1 MQRKRASVYLS
12 LYSDLGILQPPMKYE
27 ERFFIPSNRITDCRA
42 SEAARNEN
50 WPDSP
55 TVERN
60 EGRRKTTKMKTI
72 VRKVTLGLVALC
84 VLIGL
89 MAVSGCGEGS
99 GDDSIGAIVGLVPPP
114 VSVTFRESLM
124 KGYVL
129 QLHNRSSNRI
139 TARVY
144 VENKL
149 LNQSKSVA
157 VGIAPNEMNELG
169 ILEMDWA
176 FMPGGKW
183 SSFCRRI
190 YKRNIF

>member
-1 MQRKRASVYLS
+1 MFLTRQF
-12 LYSDLGILQPPMKYE
+12 LQPPVRHE
-27 ERFFIPSNRITDCRA
+27 ERFSYALDSCQRLPRKRSDTERGLARFSDCGTKRGQK
-42 SEAARNEN
+42 EN
-50 WPDSP
+50 DKD
-55 TVERN
+55 EN
-60 EGRRKTTKMKTI
+60 NCA
-72 VRKVTLGLVALC
+72 KVTLGLVALC